1 MADMTFKAKLLPSTD
16 LSSDYTLGSSSK
28 RWKIFGD
35 LTGNAATATKLAT
48 ARTISLTG
56 SVTGSGSFD
65 GSGNLSI
72 ATTTNHNHYQ
82 LITEGDNR
90 SVATTPN
97 SYSNNLV
104 FRGLKTNST
113 FGSPSSDTYSYVVG
127 LRGWSDSSG
136 GNAYELAFNNTG
148 IYCRNGATTSWGSWN
163 KILTLSDGNSAY
175 VLKAGDTMTGTLTVP
190 KINLNRTN
198 GISYGRL
205 QWYKDTYKTWTN
217 YMSDAASGTC
227 PSGGTPSTLGNVTT
241 WAIRSYIENA
251 SGYGWLWESAAES
264 NTGTPTARMALSSYD
279 GTLEVAGLVKIT
291 KNSNTTTM
299 GSQNANFCHIYNS
312 ANIPFIFNNSVLTT
326 GGNLGDS
333 TYPFDNLTLG
343 RSNGAGIYYKGTKS
357 TYRMI
362 RFIDNTS
369 DTYGNGISIGGGG
382 QTIIG
387 GGESADTAA
396 AQAGTAGGEIM
407 QVCNDG
413 DVQIISNL
421 QNGWNDRKTWTMGA
435 NGILTVPGPIINNF
449 SSSSILRHFSD
460 VAGSYLGNSATG
472 IIKIKL
478 PNTTSNMVMMTLR
491 IMLYEYNTDS
501 GKEII
506 VSGYTYQ
513 DGNWYNYRASAI
525 GGIMSKAIRLAY
537 DGTNFCVLIGATNS
551 SWPYTTV
558 QLADIYSSYG
568 AQPETGY
575 AISLITS
582 ESGLSNI
589 KTVANQIWGAVWNDY
604 AEYRKDNP
612 NEIQEPGRCIKELGD
627 GSLALTTQRLERGCE
642 IVSDTFGFAI
652 GKDEDNGY
660 NTPIASNGR
669 VLAYPYESIEEF
681 ASHIGWPVC
690 SGPNGTVSIMTEEE
704 EEKYPSRII
713 GTISE
718 IPTYEKWGTG
728 NVKVNGRVWIRIR

>member
-1 MADMTFKAKLLPSTD
+1 MAYISKITP
-16 LSSDYTLGSSSK
+16 LGSSESY
-28 RWKIFGD
+28 D
-35 LTGNAATATKLAT
+35 LKAARLTDITSTDAA
-48 ARTISLTG
+48 SLTSTG
-56 SVTGSGSFD
+56 RYVWFSYNDNVTGRPAYD
-65 GSGNLSI
+65 
-72 ATTTNHNHYQ
+72 TNFTY
-82 LITEGDNR
+82 R
-90 SVATTPN
+90 
-97 SYSNNLV
+97 
-104 FRGLKTNST
+104 
-113 FGSPSSDTYSYVVG
+113 SDT
-127 LRGWSDSSG
+127 
-136 GNAYELAFNNTG
+136 
-148 IYCRNGATTSWGSWN
+148 
-163 KILTLSDGNSAY
+163 K
-175 VLKAGDTMTGTLTVP
+175 TLTIP
-190 KINLNRTN
+190 RINLNRN
-198 GISYGRL
+198 GASTYGRI

-217 YMSDAASGTC
+217 YMSDAASGAC

-264 NTGTPTARMALSSYD
+264 NTGTPTARMALSAYD

-291 KNSNTTTM
+291 KNSNTTTI

-387 GGESADTAA
+387 GGESADAMA

-407 QVCNDG
+407 WIGNDG
-413 DVQIISNL
+413 NIEFYPNL
-421 QNGWNDRKTWTMGA
+421 QNGW
-435 NGILTVPGPIINNF
+435 
-449 SSSSILRHFSD
+449 
-460 VAGSYLGNSATG
+460 
-472 IIKIKL
+472 
-478 PNTTSNMVMMTLR
+478 TTSYKNYIDT
-491 IMLYEYNTDS
+491 
-501 GKEII
+501 
-506 VSGYTYQ
+506 SGYYH
-513 DGNWYNYRASAI
+513 
-525 GGIMSKAIRLAY
+525 GIKVY
-537 DGTNFCVLIGATNS
+537 
-551 SWPYTTV
+551 
-558 QLADIYSSYG
+558 
-568 AQPETGY
+568 
-575 AISLITS
+575 
-582 ESGLSNI
+582 
-589 KTVANQIWGAVWNDY
+589 GAVWNDY

-612 NEIQEPGRCIKELGD
+612 NEIQEPGCCVKELGN
-627 GSLALTTQRLERGCE
+627 GALALTTKRLERGCE

-681 ASHIGWPVC
+681 ANHIGWPVC